1 VLGEGALAAGV
12 ALAVRAHAFSKTA
25 AAKIE
30 AAGGRAE
37 VISA

>member
-1 VLGEGALAAGV
+1 
-12 ALAVRAHAFSKTA
+12 VRAHAFSKAA

-37 VISA
+37 VLSA

>member
-1 VLGEGALAAGV
+1 VLADGELAAGT
-12 ALAVRAHAFSKTA
+12 ALVVRAHAFSKAA

-37 VISA
+37 VLSA